1 MYHLCSL
8 PVLCFRCITCAVYLS
23 FVLDVVP
30 DILTVGK
37 PLGNG
42 HPMAMVVTTKEI
54 ADSIGEFN
62 STVRGRK

>member
-1 MYHLCSL
+1 MVCVIS
-8 PVLCFRCITCAVYLS
+8 
-23 FVLDVVP
+23 LDVVP

-42 HPMAMVVTTKEI
+42 HPMALVVTTKEI

-62 STVRGRK
+62 STVSGIYYMYKDFGMFH